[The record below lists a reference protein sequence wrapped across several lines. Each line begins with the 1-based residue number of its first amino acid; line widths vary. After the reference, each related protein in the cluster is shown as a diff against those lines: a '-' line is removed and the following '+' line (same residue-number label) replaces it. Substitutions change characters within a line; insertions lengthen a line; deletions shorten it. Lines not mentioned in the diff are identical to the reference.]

1 MRHACVQADID
12 MQSGTLH
19 AEERDYKT
27 AYSYFYE
34 AFEALSALDDS
45 RAVLA
50 LKYMLLAKIMAEK
63 EADEVPNIIASK
75 GGLKYAG
82 GCLPLDLCHLC
93 IDKCSYQQWHVF
105 HAKEECVCCRWSMQ

>member
-1 MRHACVQADID
+1 

-27 AYSYFYE
+27 AYSYFFE

-50 LKYMLLAKIMAEK
+50 LKYMLLAKIMAEG
-63 EADEVPNIIASK
+63 EAEEVPAIIASK
-75 GGLKYAG
+75 AGLRYAG
-82 GCLPLDLCHLC
+82 GA
-93 IDKCSYQQWHVF
+93 CS
-105 HAKEECVCCRWSMQ
+105 S